1 MWFLPSCVPRCPFWE
16 LGRRGASEAENEV
29 PCSKALV
36 PLPSQSPALR
46 LPKDRDA
53 GQHVAQRACLTL
65 SAWLRP
71 GSPGALLSTLE
82 AIGSRKTERRGVT
95 LYQSWRGPLPPAAL
109 GESECARGVL
119 LPRKEI
125 GGNRLHTEHSPR
137 PQSLACHVQYFT
149 GASFLPKVT
158 PSQWQGRAQNPRSSI
173 LAEQLRR
180 NTRGS

>member
-1 MWFLPSCVPRCPFWE
+1 MPPQ
-16 LGRRGASEAENEV
+16 AENEV
-29 PCSKALV
+29 PCSEALV

-53 GQHVAQRACLTL
+53 GQQVAQRACLTL

-95 LYQSWRGPLPPAAL
+95 LYQSWRGPLPPAP

-119 LPRKEI
+119 LPRKEM
-125 GGNRLHTEHSPR
+125 GGNRLNTEHSPR

-149 GASFLPKVT
+149 GRQLPSGGHPPAS
-158 PSQWQGRAQNPRSSI
+158 GRAGLRTRRAQSWQSS
-173 LAEQLRR
+173 
-180 NTRGS
+180 